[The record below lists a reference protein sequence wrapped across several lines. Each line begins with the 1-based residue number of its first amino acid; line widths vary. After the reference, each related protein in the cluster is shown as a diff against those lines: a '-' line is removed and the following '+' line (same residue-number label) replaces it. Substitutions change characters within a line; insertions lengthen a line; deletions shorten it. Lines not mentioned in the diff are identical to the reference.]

1 MNLTRVIQIPV
12 LLALLPAVTGTFAQ
26 SAAPS
31 SMLRIACEG
40 DAQDAEVHVNGVF
53 KGQCQVDVPVPEGV
67 VQVRA
72 TKAAGALN
80 ERVFEQT
87 LRIAAGTVKRVEVVL
102 GAPQL
107 SARGSQLKAEQD
119 AAARR
124 QAEAAAA
131 REAEARVQAE
141 RERQDLQR
149 QVDGG
154 DVRSVVQLASL
165 LDRMDGKD
173 ATVLKRSFDLYL
185 RAAEAQDAQ
194 AMIRVARRYEYGR
207 GVPKDLQMSAAW
219 YRKAAD
225 AGNSQGTGGL
235 AAFAFNGWGPFAT
248 QDFAQARG
256 FAEAAAAAKDAR
268 GTLVLAMLTS
278 AGAGGVQRDPLR
290 GRQLQD
296 IAAQLGS
303 RLAIGLEADRLYE
316 QADSDDLQ
324 ARARAIA
331 LASRVATEGDDGEP
345 GVAQAWWVLGRAYDF
360 GRGGLAV
367 DHAAA
372 RTWYER
378 AASANHSAATFNL
391 AMHHWE
397 GQGGLRADERRALD
411 LFRRSAELGDR
422 DAMNNVGWFYQ
433 HGLGGLTS
441 DKSEAA
447 KWYRKAI
454 AAGLRKAK
462 RNLDSLGWFY

>member
-1 MNLTRVIQIPV
+1 
-12 LLALLPAVTGTFAQ
+12 
-26 SAAPS
+26 
-31 SMLRIACEG
+31 
-40 DAQDAEVHVNGVF
+40 
-53 KGQCQVDVPVPEGV
+53 
-67 VQVRA
+67 
-72 TKAAGALN
+72 
-80 ERVFEQT
+80 
-87 LRIAAGTVKRVEVVL
+87 
-102 GAPQL
+102 
-107 SARGSQLKAEQD
+107 
-119 AAARR
+119 
-124 QAEAAAA
+124 
-131 REAEARVQAE
+131 
-141 RERQDLQR
+141 
-149 QVDGG
+149 
-154 DVRSVVQLASL
+154 
-165 LDRMDGKD
+165 
-173 ATVLKRSFDLYL
+173 
-185 RAAEAQDAQ
+185 
-194 AMIRVARRYEYGR
+194 
-207 GVPKDLQMSAAW
+207 
-219 YRKAAD
+219 
-225 AGNSQGTGGL
+225 
-235 AAFAFNGWGPFAT
+235 
-248 QDFAQARG
+248 
-256 FAEAAAAAKDAR
+256 
-268 GTLVLAMLTS
+268 MLTS

-345 GVAQAWWVLGRAYDF
+345 GVAQAWWVLGRTYDF

-391 AMHHWE
+391 AMHQWE

-422 DAMNNVGWFYQ
+422 DAMNRFGWFYQ

>member
-1 MNLTRVIQIPV
+1 
-12 LLALLPAVTGTFAQ
+12 
-26 SAAPS
+26 
-31 SMLRIACEG
+31 
-40 DAQDAEVHVNGVF
+40 
-53 KGQCQVDVPVPEGV
+53 
-67 VQVRA
+67 
-72 TKAAGALN
+72 
-80 ERVFEQT
+80 
-87 LRIAAGTVKRVEVVL
+87 
-102 GAPQL
+102 
-107 SARGSQLKAEQD
+107 
-119 AAARR
+119 
-124 QAEAAAA
+124 
-131 REAEARVQAE
+131 
-141 RERQDLQR
+141 
-149 QVDGG
+149 
-154 DVRSVVQLASL
+154 
-165 LDRMDGKD
+165 
-173 ATVLKRSFDLYL
+173 
-185 RAAEAQDAQ
+185 
-194 AMIRVARRYEYGR
+194 MIRVARRYEYGR